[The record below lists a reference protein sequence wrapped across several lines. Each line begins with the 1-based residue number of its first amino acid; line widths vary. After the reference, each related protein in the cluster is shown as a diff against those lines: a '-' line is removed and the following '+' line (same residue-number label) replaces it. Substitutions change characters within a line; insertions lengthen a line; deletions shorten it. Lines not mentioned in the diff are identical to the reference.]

1 MTNSSNT
8 NSWTFTG
15 EVRLNVQLRQIGN
28 GKTMLPLTMENGS
41 VHVSFVC
48 FSPLSDQLAGLQQG
62 QTISVNG
69 YMKNRKCDKCGH
81 YHVNLIAKQ
90 VSLDNG
96 RTWLSDDQQPQ
107 QIQGHQQQQGQ
118 QQSGFKQPLR
128 QSQQHSQ
135 PQQNQPQQ
143 SRDEFLS
150 SNQYRQQSQQSLSGQ
165 QGSMADLLN
174 NRSEP
179 DDPVSP
185 EGMRAQESLYSQNQ
199 PINTPQQAQESLQRY
214 QNHVQ
219 QAPTQDDSN
228 DIDFGAANSSH
239 PF

>member
-90 VSLDNG
+90 VSTDGG

-107 QIQGHQQQQGQ
+107 QNQSHQQPGQQQQPNQ

-179 DDPVSP
+179 DDEFLSSNQY
-185 EGMRAQESLYSQNQ
+185 RQQSQQSLSG
-199 PINTPQQAQESLQRY
+199 QQGSMADLLNNLSLI
-214 QNHVQ
+214 HISE
-219 QAPTQDDSN
+219 PTR
-228 DIDFGAANSSH
+228 
-239 PF
+239 PY